1 MLWTLATLAGLAVAQ
16 QSDTTVPVDKG
27 MRLRVE
33 NYGGEV
39 VIRAGTDNQVRVRAE
54 HNSRDFVEVTRRA
67 GTLAITA
74 ENRRGVPQSVRMNIS
89 VPKWMA
95 ISVNGVYTDADIRGT
110 DADVTVETV
119 QGEVNLQGGNG
130 YVSLQSVEGV
140 VTLRDTR
147 GRIDANSV
155 NEGVEVYNV
164 SGELRIETVNG
175 DVVLSGI
182 DAAVVEAITVN
193 GDIDYDGTL
202 KDNGRYSFVTHDGDV
217 SIAVPEKANLTVG
230 VSTYDGEFE
239 SSFEIK
245 LQSIS
250 AKKRFTFQLGT
261 GSGRLEIESFNGDI
275 QLRRPGEKGD
285 SDGEHNKSKSKNK
298 NHDDDHDEE
307 HQ

>member
-54 HNSRDFVEVTRRA
+54 HNSRDFIEVTRRA

-95 ISVNGVYTDADIRGT
+95 VSVNGVYTDADIRGT

-130 YVSLQSVEGV
+130 YISLQSVEGV

-164 SGELRIETVNG
+164 SGELRVETVNG

-193 GDIDYDGTL
+193 GDISYDGTL
-202 KDNGRYSFVTHDGDV
+202 KDAGRYSFATHNGDV

-230 VSTYDGEFE
+230 VSTYQGEFE
-239 SSFEIK
+239 SSFEVR
-245 LQSIS
+245 LQGIS

-285 SDGEHNKSKSKNK
+285 SDGGSHDKGKSKNK
-298 NHDDDHDEE
+298 NHDEE
-307 HQ
+307 R